1 MIHQIGT
8 AVENAMDLHKFRV
21 GQTVHL
27 GASHLGQIRGGPC
40 TVTRQ
45 LPEHDGERQYRVK
58 LTDEPH
64 ERVVLESE
72 LSKAA

>member
-1 MIHQIGT
+1 
-8 AVENAMDLHKFRV
+8 MDLHKFLV

-27 GASHLGQIRGGPC
+27 EASRLGQILGGLC

-45 LPEHDGERQYRVK
+45 LPEHDGELEYRVK
-58 LTDEPH
+58 LTSELY
-64 ERVVLESE
+64 ERVVRESE